1 MNKIELLNEKLIYN
15 ENDDFEINLTKN
27 NYFISIELTIK
38 KENEFLLEFNTK
50 NKVNLT
56 INVLSDSKLYLIK
69 KNNEIKFQTKINLNN
84 NLELY
89 DLNDNE
95 SILSNTIINLN
106 KENVQINYVLKT
118 VSKNT
123 EKHEISIYHNS
134 KNTTSNIIT
143 NGLNIINGK
152 LSFIVSTY
160 IKNKIT
166 GCFANQQNRI
176 INLTDNN
183 CKIQPNLL
191 IDEQDVTAN
200 HSALIGGFKDEELFY
215 LKRLGINNDDSLKLL
230 INGFLLNK
238 VEKSLIE
245 QLFSKYWR

>member
-1 MNKIELLNEKLIYN
+1 MNNIKLLNEELIYKKN
-15 ENDDFEINLTKN
+15 TDFEINLTKN
-27 NYFISIELTIK
+27 TYFLSINLTIK
-38 KENEFLLEFNTK
+38 NKSEILFEFNTESK
-50 NKVNLT
+50 INLV
-56 INVLSDSKLYLIK
+56 INVLSDSKLYFIK
-69 KNNEIKFQTKINLNN
+69 KNNKTKFQTKINLNS

-95 SILSNTIINLN
+95 SIISNTIINLN
-106 KENVQINYVLKT
+106 NENIKIDYILKT
-118 VSKNT
+118 VSKNL
-123 EKHEISIYHNS
+123 EKYNIDINHNF
-134 KNTTSNIIT
+134 KNTSSNIIT
-143 NGLNIINGK
+143 NGLNISSGK

-176 INLTDNN
+176 INLTNNN

-191 IDEQDVTAN
+191 IDEQDVIAN

-215 LKRLGINNDDSLKLL
+215 LKRLGINNDDATKLL

-238 VEKSLIE
+238 ADKSLIE